1 MTPNDTPGRRVELE
15 ERLLGEFDRLMHRIA
30 LSHAPEFVELGLTMA
45 QAKVLYLVH
54 SAGTLRM
61 SELASRLGVTISTT
75 SAQVDRLAALG
86 LLRRSEDLADRR
98 HVLLAITDAGTDQLE
113 RMRELNVQQ
122 LQRLVARLTD
132 EDLETVAM
140 AIEILAANVDASDAG
155 PHPVPSRREPR

>member
-1 MTPNDTPGRRVELE
+1 MTPNDSAGRRAELE

-45 QAKVLYLVH
+45 QAKILYLVH

-86 LLRRSEDLADRR
+86 LLRRSEDPADRR
-98 HVLLAITDAGTDQLE
+98 HVLLATTDAGTDQLE
-113 RMRELNVQQ
+113 RMRELNVEQ
-122 LQRLVARLTD
+122 LHRLVARLGD
-132 EDLETVAM
+132 DDLETVAA
-140 AIEILAANVDASDAG
+140 AIGILAANVDTPHAG
-155 PHPVPSRREPR
+155 PHLVPSRKESR